1 MRKKAFF
8 HITGFRYISPEHVFC
23 STPTKLKTSGNQEV
37 PAINNLLNIIS
48 RDFAGGPVVKTQPS
62 DAGGMG
68 SIPGQGNKI
77 PTYLT
82 AEKPEY
88 KQQKKCGNK
97 FNKD

>member
-1 MRKKAFF
+1 MLFLSAPSLTCLPVLRTVAD
-8 HITGFRYISPEHVFC
+8 PQ
-23 STPTKLKTSGNQEV
+23 KTSSF
-37 PAINNLLNIIS
+37 L
-48 RDFAGGPVVKTQPS
+48 RDFPGGPVVKTQPS
-62 DAGGMG
+62 DAGGMS
-68 SIPGQGNKI
+68 SIPGQGDKI